1 MADHEYANWYEEP
14 KTPANLNLVLLG
26 RLYVEHYGNIY
37 EYIQT
42 EEGGRRNHRVL
53 LSDVNNG
60 DPLYTSW
67 YEILYS
73 PAFSIMRK
81 EV

>member
-1 MADHEYANWYEEP
+1 MADQEYANWYEEP
-14 KTPANLNLVLLG
+14 KTKDNLYAVLFG
-26 RLYVEHYGNIY
+26 YKYVEHDGHIY
-37 EYIQT
+37 EFIARD
-42 EEGGRRNHRVL
+42 EESGNKIM

-81 EV
+81 EA